1 MGIYSKV
8 KAQIGTRD
16 VAEHFGFKVNRK
28 GMMCCPFHDDSVPSM
43 KIDQNFICFGCR
55 EKGDVI
61 DFTSKLL
68 GLSRYEAAETLI
80 KEMGLTITGR
90 SGTRKKRCNQR
101 RISRKQIEHQCFM
114 QAVQR
119 SISVLSEYHRLLNTW
134 AAEYSPRSMTED
146 FHPRFIEALEKRE
159 YIGYLLDLL
168 SDGSEEEKA
177 MVIIEKGKEI
187 NDLEKRIRSFE
198 PGDGECSSPSSDCTS
213 AGNDNRSRERAS

>member
-1 MGIYSKV
+1 MGIYSKI

-68 GLSRYEAAETLI
+68 DLSRYEAAETLI

-90 SGTRKKRCNQR
+90 SGARKKRCNQR

-114 QAVQR
+114 
-119 SISVLSEYHRLLNTW
+119 I
-134 AAEYSPRSMTED
+134 
-146 FHPRFIEALEKRE
+146 I
-159 YIGYLLDLL
+159 IGY
-168 SDGSEEEKA
+168 
-177 MVIIEKGKEI
+177 
-187 NDLEKRIRSFE
+187 
-198 PGDGECSSPSSDCTS
+198 
-213 AGNDNRSRERAS
+213 